1 MILLS
6 LMWWKFHSRHLQ
18 LTWTY
23 KHPKQRSVLNSI
35 DLFPRSHK
43 PITPPK
49 KSHLLATSWHHRQ
62 CLIHRPPCFL
72 VARSTHI
79 DMSSSWM
86 PRFEKHHLATN
97 ILWFQS
103 LGLNGEKHQKRKPMT
118 GKPMQSKIGGGFHW
132 IPVKFHPPNFFKT
145 YFQWNSNQ
153 FPTEV
158 SCAPC
163 FFVWKWPSWWVGRW
177 GFPTITDPGTD
188 ADPPA
193 DPMKNRS
200 AGWVMEKTTVKIC
213 LSPRDWVNW
222 TVEVEVFDSSFWWF
236 HQVNLVNFHGIF
248 VENRPAN
255 SPQ

>member
-1 MILLS
+1 MKIPFTTPAAH
-6 LMWWKFHSRHLQ
+6 MDLQ
-18 LTWTY
+18 TS
-23 KHPKQRSVLNSI
+23 KAKISI

-103 LGLNGEKHQKRKPMT
+103 LGLNGEKNTKTEADDWKADAVENWS
-118 GKPMQSKIGGGFHW
+118 GSFHW
-132 IPVKFHPPNFFKT
+132 IPVEFPSSEFFREIL
-145 YFQWNSNQ
+145 QWNPNQ

-163 FFVWKWPSWWVGRW
+163 FFVWKWFHWWVGRW

-193 DPMKNRS
+193 NNEKQIRGFESWKKQPWICCHQGI
-200 AGWVMEKTTVKIC
+200 GWIEQSKSKFLI
-213 LSPRDWVNW
+213 LH
-222 TVEVEVFDSSFWWF
+222 FDDFNL
-236 HQVNLVNFHGIF
+236 VNLVNFHGIF
-248 VENRPAN
+248 VEIASI